1 MQQGKDMRHLLCL
14 ALAAGLASPA
24 LSQSTP
30 GGAPMPSAEDL
41 AKRDTV
47 TFGVGGAIIPDY
59 EGSNDYRWIPAAAIR
74 GKVGGISF
82 TSRGTYFYVDV
93 VPHHGKLDFNA
104 GPVIGARFNGRRHI
118 ADPIVKLLPRTKTAI
133 EAGGFVGVS
142 AHGLTNPYDTL
153 AFRFDVLHDIAG
165 AHESTTFSPNVEF
178 STPLSLRT
186 YASANL
192 GAEFVSNKYADY
204 YYSITPA
211 DSLASGLPAFNAG
224 GGMKNWKAGLL
235 LNQSIT
241 GDLLGGLSIFGTGQ
255 YSRLVGDFKRSPI
268 VSQRGSASQWLGAV
282 GLAYTW

>member
-1 MQQGKDMRHLLCL
+1 MRRALCV
-14 ALAAGLASPA
+14 ALAAGLASSPA
-24 LSQSTP
+24 LAQSTP
-30 GGAPMPSAEDL
+30 GDTAPPSAEDL

-47 TFGVGGAIIPDY
+47 TIGIGGAVMPDY
-59 EGSNDYRWIPAAAIR
+59 EGSDDYRLLPMGAIR

-82 TSRGTYFYVDV
+82 TSRGTYLYVDL
-93 VPHHGKLDFNA
+93 VPHSGKLDFNA
-104 GPVIGARFNGRRHI
+104 GPVVGARFNGRRHI
-118 ADPIVKLLPRTKTAI
+118 ADPVVKLLPQTKTAI
-133 EAGGFVGVS
+133 EVGGFVGVS

-153 AFRFDVLHDIAG
+153 ALRFDVVHDIAG

-178 STPLSLRT
+178 SSPLSRRT
-186 YASANL
+186 YASLNL

-211 DSLASGLPAFNAG
+211 DALASGLPVFNAG

-241 GDLLGGLSIFGTGQ
+241 GDLLHGISVFGFGQ
-255 YSRLVGDFKRSPI
+255 YSRLVGDIKRSPI
-268 VSQRGSASQWLGAV
+268 VSQRGSASQWLGAL

>member
-1 MQQGKDMRHLLCL
+1 MRHFVCV
-14 ALAAGLASPA
+14 ALAACCAGSPA
-24 LSQSTP
+24 LAQSTP
-30 GGAPMPSAEDL
+30 GGAALPSAEDL
-41 AKRDTV
+41 AKRDSVTV
-47 TFGVGGAIIPDY
+47 GIAAAIVPDY
-59 EGSNDYRWIPAAAIR
+59 EGSNDYRVIPAGAIR
-74 GKVGGISF
+74 GKVSGISF
-82 TSRGTYFYVDV
+82 TSRGSYLYVDV
-93 VPHHGKLDFNA
+93 VPHSGKLEFNA

-118 ADPIVKLLPRTKTAI
+118 KDPIVKLLPRTKTAI

-153 AFRFDVLHDIAG
+153 ALRFDVLHDIAG
-165 AHESTTFSPNVEF
+165 AHRSTTFSPNVEF

-186 YASANL
+186 YASLNV

-211 DSLASGLPAFNAG
+211 GSLASGLPVFNAG
-224 GGMKNWKAGLL
+224 GGMKDWKAGLM

-241 GDLLGGLSIFGTGQ
+241 GNLLHGVSVFGFGQ

-268 VSQRGSASQWLGAV
+268 VAQRGSASQWLGAL